1 MIWLVNTPQGGVRHG
16 RQCRSLP
23 RKDTHRCALA
33 PQPKLGPDLD
43 LAQRGPGRRPAL
55 DHDFTRKHRRFV
67 LSSLLIPAVVV
78 GLAFFNLSL
87 LLTAFFFWA
96 SIHVLPQIIFI
107 TELYNQREEKG
118 LSLFS
123 RAADYGVS

>member
-1 MIWLVNTPQGGVRHG
+1 M
-16 RQCRSLP
+16 
-23 RKDTHRCALA
+23 
-33 PQPKLGPDLD
+33 GPE
-43 LAQRGPGRRPAL
+43 PRPAL
-55 DHDFTRKHRRFV
+55 HPDFTRKHRRFV

-96 SIHVLPQIIFI
+96 SIHVLHQIIFI
-107 TELYNQREEKG
+107 TELYNQREDKG

-123 RAADYGVS
+123 RAADYGIILTSLSPLAAVRIADGTFAIGTNHLSAVIGSLVPLGAPGGWRAGGG